1 MNSTDICN
9 LNHNVD
15 HYSNI
20 NHNLM
25 SEKID
30 SLALALSKAQSN
42 IENVAK
48 DKQAYGYK
56 YADLA
61 SCLDAIKKPLGDNG
75 LSIAQLVSQE
85 GEKHVLITMLLHES
99 GQWLRSM
106 FSIENVVMKQC
117 NSLQQ
122 LGAGITYARRYAL
135 SAMIGLTQEDDDD
148 AQGLGKDRQK
158 EEQGDRNREE
168 QKDRYREEAQELKEQ
183 VTQQAIQAVTVTKEF
198 MALCRNNEIDV
209 ESFAK
214 FAGVDS
220 NKLETVKNAMENFD
234 SLKEAFM
241 EVGRKAELEAA

>member
-1 MNSTDICN
+1 MSSTNTNICN
-9 LNHNVD
+9 
-15 HYSNI
+15 
-20 NHNLM
+20 NLM
-25 SEKID
+25 SEKIE

-61 SCLDAIKKPLGDNG
+61 SCLDAVKKPLGDNG
-75 LSIAQLVSQE
+75 LSISQLVSQE

-135 SAMIGLTQEDDDD
+135 SAMIGLTQEDDD
-148 AQGLGKDRQK
+148 AQGLGKDKHK
-158 EEQGDRNREE
+158 EEIRELK
-168 QKDRYREEAQELKEQ
+168 QREEAKELKEQ
-183 VTQQAIQAVTVTKEF
+183 VTQQAMQDLSLTREL
-198 MALCRNNEIDV
+198 MALCRDAGINVKE
-209 ESFAK
+209 FAK

-220 NKLETVKNAMENFD
+220 NKLETVKNAIEHFE

-241 EVGRKAELEAA
+241 EVNRDAA